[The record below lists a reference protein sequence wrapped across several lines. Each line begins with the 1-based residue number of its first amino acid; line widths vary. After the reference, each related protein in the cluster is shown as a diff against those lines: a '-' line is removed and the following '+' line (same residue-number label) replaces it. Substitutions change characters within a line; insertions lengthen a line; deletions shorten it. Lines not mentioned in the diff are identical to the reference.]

1 MNISVEYDDTSGM
14 ATLSSGVHEL
24 MVEVP
29 EQYRIFDSVSCG
41 NVVSFSC
48 EDGQLYMEAGLDFYK
63 TFAYLATVKAP
74 IIYEDGTY
82 CLGEVVSLTETQY

>member
-1 MNISVEYDDTSGM
+1 
-14 ATLSSGVHEL
+14 

-48 EDGQLYMEAGLDFYK
+48 ENGQLYMEAGLDFYD

-74 IIYEDGTY
+74 IIYENGTY
-82 CLGEVVSLTETQY
+82 RLGEVISLTETKY